1 MKASAWVGTV
11 CLAILGSISLVNF
24 AGCASPGVPLPPSLM
39 LPAVATDLSVMRVG
53 DEVKLRWTTPAKT
66 TDRMR
71 ITGPVTAEI
80 CRDAGAAL
88 PAVGCTVVSKLTVR
102 PGASEGSDV
111 LPSAV
116 VTGPPQLLAYRVQL
130 RNAAGK
136 TAGPS
141 NAAYAASGAA
151 PDPIAALRGKATKA
165 GALLEWTAE
174 SETSM
179 GVELEKVVV
188 KPPPATAKIEGNG
201 NKNLFGGAPTEPVD
215 SLLRVGIGIGD
226 PGGTLDRTVKM
237 GESYR
242 YTAARVRTLTLSG
255 KTVEVKGVP
264 SAGVTVVMLDVF
276 PPEVP
281 AGLVASPGF
290 AGDGTDR
297 KPAIDLNWEP
307 VLEAGVAGYRVY
319 RRERDG
325 DWKRVS
331 EGLVAVPAYRD
342 ATVVS
347 GNPYS
352 YRVTAVDAAGNESG
366 PSGVVV
372 ETGPSL

>member
-1 MKASAWVGTV
+1 
-11 CLAILGSISLVNF
+11 
-24 AGCASPGVPLPPSLM
+24 
-39 LPAVATDLSVMRVG
+39 
-53 DEVKLRWTTPAKT
+53 
-66 TDRMR
+66 
-71 ITGPVTAEI
+71 
-80 CRDAGAAL
+80 
-88 PAVGCTVVSKLTVR
+88 
-102 PGASEGSDV
+102 
-111 LPSAV
+111 
-116 VTGPPQLLAYRVQL
+116 
-130 RNAAGK
+130 
-136 TAGPS
+136 
-141 NAAYAASGAA
+141 
-151 PDPIAALRGKATKA
+151 
-165 GALLEWTAE
+165 
-174 SETSM
+174 
-179 GVELEKVVV
+179 
-188 KPPPATAKIEGNG
+188 
-201 NKNLFGGAPTEPVD
+201 
-215 SLLRVGIGIGD
+215 
-226 PGGTLDRTVKM
+226 M